1 MRKLAVFEVKVTQP
15 TVLVWGIYLLL
26 ICKVNTVQFTYRN
39 FLQLL
44 CSSENGRNS
53 HPCDQKQNNTRRPVK
68 IPYSISNLR
77 FPKHNSTLKMSEI
90 CAKTPSLLRTR
101 FFLLIV
107 HMTLKHKWRHNKGDK
122 SFTKIDKGE

>member
-15 TVLVWGIYLLL
+15 TVLVWGIYHLL

-44 CSSENGRNS
+44 CSSENGRNT
-53 HPCDQKQNNTRRPVK
+53 HPYDQKQDNTRRPVK

-77 FPKHNSTLKMSEI
+77 FPKHNSRLKMSEI
-90 CAKTPSLLRTR
+90 CAKTSSLLRTT

-107 HMTLKHKWRHNKGDK
+107 HMTLKHKWRHNKGD
-122 SFTKIDKGE
+122 